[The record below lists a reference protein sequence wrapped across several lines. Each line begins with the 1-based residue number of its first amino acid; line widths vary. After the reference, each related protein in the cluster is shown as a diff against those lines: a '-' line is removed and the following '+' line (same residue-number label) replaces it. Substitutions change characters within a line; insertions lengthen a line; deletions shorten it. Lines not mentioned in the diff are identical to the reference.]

1 MRQPGR
7 QNSRHKAIGIIGT
20 AMTTAVLLPAIA
32 ACGPENGTDHIDR
45 QPAAHKFS
53 SPRELVLSDTVSMY
67 SQDLPMPDSPVVR
80 LKVNHFGSYARAFA
94 DSNHIHL
101 EAALQTGLV
110 PLTDTRSHWNLRRP
124 IVKIVSCADYYVED
138 LTHSVPF
145 LVPEAAYMLHEIG
158 SRFNDTLKARGG
170 GKYRIRVS
178 SILRTPEGVRRL
190 RRRNVNAVDSSVHQM
205 GTTVDVSYARFVPSP
220 DNDIV
225 RSIDDL
231 KGVLAE
237 VLHDMRDENKCF
249 VKFERKQPCF
259 HITVRP
265 GAYPED

>member
-1 MRQPGR
+1 MRRRVTQRFTGIGR
-7 QNSRHKAIGIIGT
+7 SIAGC
-20 AMTTAVLLPAIA
+20 VLTSVILMGMV
-32 ACGPENGTDHIDR
+32 ACGPEIGEP
-45 QPAAHKFS
+45 QPEEEAVSHRFS
-53 SPRELVLSDTVSMY
+53 DLREMVLTDTVGIY
-67 SQDLPMPDSPVVR
+67 SADLPMPDSPVVR
-80 LKVNHFGSYARAFA
+80 LKVNHFGSYAHAFA
-94 DSNHIHL
+94 DSNYVHM
-101 EAALQTGLV
+101 EAALQTGID

-124 IVKIVSCADYYVED
+124 IVKIVSCQDYYVED

-145 LVPEAAYMLHEIG
+145 LVPEAAHMLHDIG
-158 SRFNDTLKARGG
+158 SRFNDTLMARGG

-178 SILRTPEGVRRL
+178 SILRTPEGVKRL

-205 GTTVDVSYARFVPSP
+205 GTTVDISYARFVPSA
-220 DNDIV
+220 DNDVV

-237 VLHDMRDENKCF
+237 ILHDMRAENKCY

-265 GAYPED
+265 GVYPQE